1 VYLRRL
7 YMKIICSFSIFCYGF
22 LITPPNLEF
31 QINFAAMQEVLFY
44 EDGEPKVDGE
54 SGDLKVR

>member
-1 VYLRRL
+1 
-7 YMKIICSFSIFCYGF
+7 MKIICSFSIFCYGF